1 MTKLDETLSML
12 KDLTDARGIPG
23 NEREP
28 RQVMEKYIAPY
39 ADKIEYDN
47 LGSLIAE
54 KVGDENGPKIMVAGH
69 LDEVGF
75 MVSKI
80 DDKGFISFQTVGGWW
95 SQVMLAQRVSIITRK
110 GETITGVI
118 GSKPPHILPPEA
130 RNKPADIKDMF
141 IDIGASSKEEAMEW
155 GVLPGDMVV
164 PYFEFHVMNNEKLLL
179 AKAWDNRI
187 GCAIAIDVLKGL
199 QNEQH
204 PNIVY
209 GVGNVQE
216 EVGLRGAKTS
226 TMKVQPDIGFA
237 VDVGI
242 AGDTPGITPKES
254 TSKMGEGPQII
265 LYDASMVSH
274 KGLREFVID
283 TADENNI
290 PYQFETIAGG
300 GTDAGSIHITLN
312 GVPSLSIGIA
322 TRYIHTHAGILHRD
336 DYENTVKLIVEVIK
350 KLDRN
355 AVNSIDCY
363 FYIICILIHLTL
375 YLYLFYNSHYI
386 KIRKKEFL

>member
-1 MTKLDETLSML
+1 MVKLDETLTML
-12 KDLTDARGIPG
+12 KDLTDAKAIPG
-23 NEREP
+23 NEREA
-28 RQVMEKYIAPY
+28 REVMEKYIAPH

-54 KVGDENGPKIMVAGH
+54 KVGDANGPKIMVAGH

-80 DDKGFISFQTVGGWW
+80 DDKGFLSFQTVGGWW
-95 SQVMLAQRVSIITRK
+95 SQVMLAQRVTIVTRK
-110 GETITGVI
+110 GDTVTGVI
-118 GSKPPHILPPEA
+118 GSKPPHILSPEA
-130 RNKPADIKDMF
+130 RNKPVDIKDMF

-164 PYFEFHVMNNEKLLL
+164 PYFEFTVMNNEKLLL

-199 QNEQH
+199 KNEKH

-226 TMKVQPDIGFA
+226 TVKVKPDIGIA

-254 TSKMGEGPQII
+254 TSKIGAGPQIV
-265 LYDASMVSH
+265 LFDASMVSH
-274 KGLREFVID
+274 KGLRDLVID
-283 TADENNI
+283 TAEENNI
-290 PYQFETIAGG
+290 PYQFEMIPGG
-300 GTDAGSIHITLN
+300 GTDAGSMHISLN
-312 GVPSLSIGIA
+312 GVPALAIGVA
-322 TRYIHTHAGILHRD
+322 TRYIHSHAGILHRD
-336 DYENTVKLIVEVIK
+336 DYENTVRLLVELIK
-350 KLDRN
+350 KLDRDT
-355 AVNSIDCY
+355 VN
-363 FYIICILIHLTL
+363 
-375 YLYLFYNSHYI
+375 
-386 KIRKKEFL
+386 KITFD